1 MQPISAVIFDVDGV
15 LLDSPHEAA
24 WRQALAGLVEPGRL
38 TGELYQAVVAGKPRL
53 DGARA
58 VLAALGVPEDRA
70 EDYAT
75 AKQAVLSAMIAAGQF
90 TVFDDGVAFLRD
102 LKRRGLKIAAASSS
116 KNANRMMA
124 LIELPGGGRLLDAF
138 DANLC
143 GCEVAH
149 GKPDPEIFRRAADA
163 LATAP
168 AQCLVVEDAG
178 AGIAAGRAGGMRT
191 LGIARHGD
199 AALLV
204 AAQAEL
210 VVTSLSHVDVIC
222 LHEGRLRARPI

>member
-24 WRQALAGLVEPGRL
+24 WRLALAGFAEPERL
-38 TGELYQAVVAGKPRL
+38 TAELYQALVAGKPRL

-58 VLAALGVPEDRA
+58 VLAALGVPENRA
-70 EDYAT
+70 DEYAT
-75 AKQAVLSAMIAAGQF
+75 AKQAVLSAMIEAGQF
-90 TVFDDGVAFLRD
+90 TVFEDAVAFLLA

-124 LIELPGGGRLLDAF
+124 LIVVPGGGWLVDAF

-143 GCEVAH
+143 GHEVAH
-149 GKPDPEIFRRAADA
+149 GKPDPEIFRLAADA
-163 LATAP
+163 LAITP
-168 AQCLVVEDAG
+168 ACCLVVEDAG
-178 AGIAAGRAGGMRT
+178 VGIAAGRAGGMRT

-199 AALLV
+199 AALLL

-210 VVTSLSHVDVIC
+210 VVTNLLQVDVIQ
-222 LHEGRLRARPI
+222 LREGRLIRCHI